1 VIVDARYDDRECRV
15 EGGRGVW
22 HMSSSTKA
30 NTDGKRFGM
39 GAALLQLAAMLA
51 IAFIVNALFGP
62 RPLWAVA
69 SDGRSLVWQFSAGI
83 FLAIAFSVPALI
95 AILKLDFF
103 LSFKTLLLAL
113 TQRVNLNG
121 WRPLGFG
128 LCAGIGEEL
137 LFRGAIQPLLG
148 IWWTGLLF
156 ALAHYGTGGFKSMSF
171 MKWGYAAFLY
181 LTSLMLGLVLTQI
194 GLIAAVVLHSVAD
207 AVIFFVLRG
216 VARASNGPDLGGSS
230 SVPEGSVSG
239 GQ

>member
-1 VIVDARYDDRECRV
+1 MIVDARYDDRECRV

-62 RPLWAVA
+62 RPLRAVA

-83 FLAIAFSVPALI
+83 VLAIAFSVPALI

-137 LFRGAIQPLLG
+137 LFRGTIQPLLG
-148 IWWTGLLF
+148 
-156 ALAHYGTGGFKSMSF
+156 
-171 MKWGYAAFLY
+171 
-181 LTSLMLGLVLTQI
+181 MLGLVLTQI